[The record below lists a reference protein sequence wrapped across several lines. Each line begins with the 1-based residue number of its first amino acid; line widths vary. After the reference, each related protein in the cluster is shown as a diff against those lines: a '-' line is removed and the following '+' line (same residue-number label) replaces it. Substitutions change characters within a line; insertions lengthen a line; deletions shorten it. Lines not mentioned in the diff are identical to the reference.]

1 MSLVVL
7 RNPPGS
13 PANLF
18 TCAFDKP
25 LTLSK
30 DSKVELVSCVFES
43 APVFEIGA
51 TNNTCSYRLRKYIAS
66 TKTPQPYVTA
76 TVPEGVYSIAG
87 MREALERALN
97 AVVPESGAS
106 IHVNNETNADG
117 LFSGFSIRF
126 EVGYKTSPPTYQ
138 FDSTVI
144 TQTQTSSYTKL
155 EFKDVGA
162 AGWDNKHAWSSEQFT
177 RGRGF
182 YTGVFTDIIN
192 ARCVT
197 LSEVPLVD
205 GDTDQSPYMSV
216 GISTSGALQYTINGT
231 QTIVGAGTWTPSPDD
246 VYGFSRT
253 AGTIRVVA
261 SNDLGVT
268 YTTIATNTA
277 SDIPLCLFPG
287 AISYD
292 KSCEIRDI
300 SQTPDGN
307 VYGDGVTVGTRANSD
322 AYFKANPGGSTL
334 YDDGVGTIKRSGG
347 GRLMYFDAGTLA
359 ETLGF
364 SPGPIESTATMTYTY
379 QNGQPIDPRA
389 EHPALVISLPQLQLD
404 SRNGATSLTGSILG
418 VVPRLT
424 AVSNGNL
431 VFEPRLSTPV
441 RVSYSRPTPVNTI
454 TVEISQL
461 DGTPAI
467 LQGISVV
474 TIWVS

>member
-18 TCAFDKP
+18 TCVFDKP

-30 DSKVELVSCVFES
+30 DTKVELVSCVFES
-43 APVFEIGA
+43 SPVFEITSA
-51 TNNTCSYRLRKYIAS
+51 NNTCSFRLRKYIS
-66 TKTPQPYVTA
+66 GSKLPQPYVTA

-97 AVVPESGAS
+97 AVIPEPGAS

-138 FDSTVI
+138 FDSAVI
-144 TQTQTSSYTKL
+144 TQTQTTTTTKL
-155 EFKDVGA
+155 VFKDVGV

-177 RGRGF
+177 RGVGS

-192 ARCVT
+192 ARCLT
-197 LSEVPLVD
+197 LSEVPLAD
-205 GDTDQSPYMSV
+205 GDTDQTPYMSV
-216 GISTSGALQYTINGT
+216 GISTGGALQYTINGT
-231 QTIVGAGTWTPSPDD
+231 QTIVPSGTWTPAPDD

-253 AGTIRVVA
+253 SGNIRIVA
-261 SNDLGVT
+261 SDDLGAN
-268 YTTIATNTA
+268 YQTIYTNTA

-292 KSCEIRDI
+292 KDCEIRQI

-307 VYGDGVTVGTRANSD
+307 VYGDGVTVGTRSNAD
-322 AYFKANPGGSTL
+322 AYFKENPGGSTL

-364 SPGPIESTATMTYTY
+364 SSGPLESTATMTYTFI
-379 QNGQPIDPRA
+379 NGQPIDPRA
-389 EHPALVISLPQLQLD
+389 EHPALMISLPQLQLD

-418 VVPRLT
+418 IVPRLT
-424 AVSNGNL
+424 AIANGNL
-431 VFEPRLSTPV
+431 VYEPRVKIPV
-441 RVSYSRPTPVNTI
+441 RVSYSRDTPVSTI
-454 TVEISQL
+454 TCEISQL